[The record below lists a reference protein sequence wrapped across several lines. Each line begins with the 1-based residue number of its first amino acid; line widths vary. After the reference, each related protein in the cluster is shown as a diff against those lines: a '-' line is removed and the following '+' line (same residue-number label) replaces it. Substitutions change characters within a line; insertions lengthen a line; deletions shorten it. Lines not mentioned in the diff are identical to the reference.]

1 MEEELKQLGIE
12 LARLAKKY
20 GTSFLTI
27 SYVNGAVNG
36 FESPRKLEHV
46 DIYLNKKEVE
56 ECLKEQNW

>member
-46 DIYLNKKEVE
+46 DIYLNKK
-56 ECLKEQNW
+56 

>member
-1 MEEELKQLGIE
+1 MEEELKKLGIE

-27 SYVNGAVNG
+27 SYVNGTVGG
-36 FESPRKLEHV
+36 FESPRKLGHV

-56 ECLKEQNW
+56 ECLKEQN